1 MLFFLAFG
9 LTILWF
15 LYNDL
20 NSSYL
25 AECHLKGIPESEC
38 NLVDKVLDD
47 FRSAHIFWLVIIC
60 LCFFISNISRS
71 LRWQQ
76 LLESLGYST
85 RWSNAFHCVML
96 GYFANLGLPRLGEVV
111 RAGTFSRYES
121 IPFEKVMGTVAVDRI
136 IDLICFS
143 VVFLLALSLQ
153 YDLLWNYLS
162 ANAQFNL
169 GQILAN
175 PLVISLIISLILYIF
190 RR

>member
-25 AECHLKGIPESEC
+25 AECQLKGIPESEC

-85 RWSNAFHCVML
+85 RWSNAFQL
-96 GYFANLGLPRLGEVV
+96 
-111 RAGTFSRYES
+111 TFSQVTGIEIIVQKPQYGQTECQ
-121 IPFEKVMGTVAVDRI
+121 EKQH
-136 IDLICFS
+136 
-143 VVFLLALSLQ
+143 LQ
-153 YDLLWNYLS
+153 
-162 ANAQFNL
+162 Q
-169 GQILAN
+169 
-175 PLVISLIISLILYIF
+175 
-190 RR
+190 